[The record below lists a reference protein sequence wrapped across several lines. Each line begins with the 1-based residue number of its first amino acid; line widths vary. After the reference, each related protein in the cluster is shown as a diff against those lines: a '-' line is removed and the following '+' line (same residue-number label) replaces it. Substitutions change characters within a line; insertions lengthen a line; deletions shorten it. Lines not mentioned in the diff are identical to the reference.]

1 MTEQRTPGNW
11 HVTQSLV
18 DGRIAWFDV
27 MPVDDKLYRG
37 NVAYVHPSSIING
50 VTVGEAKANAV
61 LIAAAPAM
69 LEALQALLSANV
81 GQLPHVLEQ
90 ARLAVAKAEGTA
102 NDNA

>member
-11 HVTQSLV
+11 RVTQSLV

-27 MPVDDKLYRG
+27 MPVSDKLYRG
-37 NVAYVHPSSIING
+37 NVAYVCPAPSING

-90 ARLAVAKAEGTA
+90 ARLAVAKAEGT
-102 NDNA
+102 DQ